1 MGVAAYLLINTAT
14 GKEQGVV
21 DALKRINAVKHAH
34 VTTGLHDVICYAE
47 GKDLND
53 IKSIIIKDIRGVEGI
68 QRTVTCFALDVS
80 E

>member
-1 MGVAAYLLINTAT
+1 MSVAAYLLINTMT
-14 GKEQGVV
+14 GKEGDVV
-21 DALKRINAVKHAH
+21 DALNKINGVKHSH
-34 VTTGLHDVICYAE
+34 VVTGLHDVICFAE

-53 IKSIIIKDIRGVEGI
+53 LKSIIIKDIRGVSGI

>member
-21 DALKRINAVKHAH
+21 DALKGINGVKHAH

-47 GKDLND
+47 GKSLND
-53 IKSIIIKDIRGVEGI
+53 IKSIIINDIRGVEGI

>member
-14 GKEQGVV
+14 GQEQKVV
-21 DALKRINAVKHAH
+21 DALKAINSVKHAH

-53 IKSIIIKDIRGVEGI
+53 IKSIIINDIRGIAGI

>member
-14 GKEQGVV
+14 GQEQGVV
-21 DALKRINAVKHAH
+21 NALKGINSVKHAH

-53 IKSIIIKDIRGVEGI
+53 IKSIIINDIRGVEGI
-68 QRTVTCFALDVS
+68 QRTVTCFALDAS

>member
-14 GKEQGVV
+14 GKEQTVV
-21 DALKRINAVKHAH
+21 DSLRQISSVKHAH

-53 IKSIIIKDIRGVEGI
+53 IKSIIINDIRGVEGI
-68 QRTVTCFALDVS
+68 QRTVTCFALDAS

>member
-1 MGVAAYLLINTAT
+1 MINIAA
-14 GKEQGVV
+14 GQEQGVV
-21 DALKRINAVKHAH
+21 DALKGINSVKHAY

-53 IKSIIIKDIRGVEGI
+53 IKSIIINDIRGVEGI
-68 QRTVTCFALDVS
+68 QRTVTCFALDAS